1 MGARKASPQ
10 KPEGAAPVV
19 KAKKPKKAAKPVLHP
34 PFKVMIYAAI
44 KALSHFG
51 KAVSLQAI
59 ANYVIKN
66 YKVGKLGRKFV
77 SRTLKRLVVKKE
89 LDKIKGSY
97 KIPKHLRKEKK
108 VKKPKK
114 KKVKKPKKKKSKKK
128 KAKKAKK
135 AKKPKKK
142 KAKKAKKPKKAKK
155 SGKKAKK
162 SKRKAPKKKAATPV
176 PAPAA

>member
-114 KKVKKPKKKKSKKK
+114 KKVKKPKKKK
-128 KAKKAKK
+128 AKKAKK

-162 SKRKAPKKKAATPV
+162 SKRKAPKKAKKAATPV